1 MDEKSH
7 LISKRT
13 VQDMSRPA
21 VFVNKPEKK
30 NNSNKQIKIK
40 DKVPRK

>member
-21 VFVNKPEKK
+21 VFVNESEKK
-30 NNSNKQIKIK
+30 DNSKKQTKIK
-40 DKVPRK
+40 DKVPHK